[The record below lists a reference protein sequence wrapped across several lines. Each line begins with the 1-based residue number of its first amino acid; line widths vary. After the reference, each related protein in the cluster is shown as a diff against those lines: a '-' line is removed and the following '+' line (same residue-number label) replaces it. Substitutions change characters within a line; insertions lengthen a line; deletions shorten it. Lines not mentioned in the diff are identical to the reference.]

1 MATRR
6 DAPSPWPPKLAR
18 FRASDW
24 PPVPGE
30 VRECCRCSHCAAR
43 FGPPKPAGHTVLEA
57 HRRWRRARLSMLV
70 GTPEYAA
77 EALRGLRAA
86 EALRTQNPIQAR
98 RN

>member
-1 MATRR
+1 
-6 DAPSPWPPKLAR
+6 
-18 FRASDW
+18 
-24 PPVPGE
+24 
-30 VRECCRCSHCAAR
+30 
-43 FGPPKPAGHTVLEA
+43 
-57 HRRWRRARLSMLV
+57 MLV